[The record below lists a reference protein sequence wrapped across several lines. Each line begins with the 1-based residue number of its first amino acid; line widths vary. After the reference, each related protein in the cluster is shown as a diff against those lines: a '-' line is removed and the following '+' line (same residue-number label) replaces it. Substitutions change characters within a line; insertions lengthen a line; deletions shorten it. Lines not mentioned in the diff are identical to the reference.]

1 MVKTIRSALIIA
13 VLLFLVGCTALF
25 YTPQNLMSDNRAHL
39 SSLHPGLTKD
49 EAIKIMGTEGKSK
62 CNGLGAINIFICM
75 SSEVII
81 DISINNGYIWHHA
94 QGSSEA
100 SMQDHRSRWERL
112 MRRME
117 RRSVVPNSWMSF
129 GVLLDKSCLALVQ
142 TNSSGLSCGAYPGKR
157 WTRSLF

>member
-75 SSEVII
+75 SSEVINNPYRTTGFQSEGKAY
-81 DISINNGYIWHHA
+81 DILYYWTDVKQKDDVITDDELTPLIFENGKLIGW
-94 QGSSEA
+94 GR
-100 SMQDHRSRWERL
+100 D
-112 MRRME
+112 
-117 RRSVVPNSWMSF
+117 
-129 GVLLDKSCLALVQ
+129 LLDATIKKYEFPV
-142 TNSSGLSCGAYPGKR
+142 R
-157 WTRSLF
+157 